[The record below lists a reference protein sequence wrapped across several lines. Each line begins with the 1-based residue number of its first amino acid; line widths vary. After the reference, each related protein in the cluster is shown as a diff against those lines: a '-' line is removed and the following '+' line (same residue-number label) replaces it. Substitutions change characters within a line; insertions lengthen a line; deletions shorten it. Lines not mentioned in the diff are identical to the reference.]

1 MHTSQCVNSD
11 QSGTSR
17 SEESLQSVGNGDRI
31 RLKYGAYHIEII
43 ENDSCI
49 RVSKLYSIDAG
60 VKTIRT
66 FAVVAYPDIIEPAF
80 QKEHDA
86 IMNGQSIGI
95 VFKNNGWSIDKRHQ
109 YFGEIGAP
117 ADYSGIYPADG
128 ETSITPP
135 AIHIYALFVE
145 KENTRFQYA
154 SIAEVHHPEYLQ
166 LEDLNAIYGNEFDS
180 GVILNQGLK
189 EFLEV
194 VRTKMRDA

>member
-1 MHTSQCVNSD
+1 MHASHCVNSD

-17 SEESLQSVGNGDRI
+17 SEDSLQSVVNSDRI
-31 RLKYGAYHIEII
+31 RLKYGAYDIEII

-49 RVSKLYSIDAG
+49 RVSKLYSIDDG

-66 FAVVAYPDIIEPAF
+66 FAVVAYPNIIEPAF

-109 YFGEIGAP
+109 YFGKIEAP

-128 ETSITPP
+128 EMNTTPP
-135 AIHIYALFVE
+135 AIHVYSLFVE

-166 LEDLNAIYGNEFDS
+166 LEDLNAIYHNEFDRN
-180 GVILNQGLK
+180 VILGQDLI
-189 EFLEV
+189 EFLDV